1 MLILSFI
8 YAWVFQ
14 VVLSCFPINT
24 LYIPLLSP
32 VRAVCPAHLVLLDLI
47 LLGMNIGSLYNRSH
61 QNVERGNEVL
71 FIA

>member
-1 MLILSFI
+1 MLSFI

-14 VVLSCFPINT
+14 VVLSGFPIKT
-24 LYIPLLSP
+24 LYTPLLSP
-32 VRAVCPAHLVLLDLI
+32 VRAVCPAHLVLDLI